1 MKPPSRSPLSYREF
15 QTMSVPAD
23 IRVIADG
30 ECRRPGRTAR
40 QGEGRVLGG
49 CDTMRRIEE
58 LLTRS
63 RP

>member
-1 MKPPSRSPLSYREF
+1 MAATEPFSAFSSGMS

-23 IRVIADG
+23 IQVIAEG
-30 ECRRPGRTAR
+30 EDRSSGRTAR
-40 QGEGRVLGG
+40 EGRVLGG
-49 CDTMRRIEE
+49 CDTITTIEE

>member
-1 MKPPSRSPLSYREF
+1 MS
-15 QTMSVPAD
+15 QTMSVSTD

-30 ECRRPGRTAR
+30 ECRRSSRTAW
-40 QGEGRVLGG
+40 EGRVLGG
-49 CDTMRRIEE
+49 CDTMKVIEE